1 MENKAGAIPIRM
13 VVAMIA
19 IAKPI
24 ATAIHLPRWVLPR
37 LSTTER
43 RRRQTTIDLI
53 HSSPHLL
60 WDIGVAE
67 GNVGSP
73 DR

>member
-1 MENKAGAIPIRM
+1 MI
-13 VVAMIA
+13 VAMIA

-37 LSTTER
+37 LSATENR
-43 RRRQTTIDLI
+43 RKQTTIDLI

-60 WDIGVAE
+60 RDIGV
-67 GNVGSP
+67 GDGQISP
-73 DR
+73 RDR